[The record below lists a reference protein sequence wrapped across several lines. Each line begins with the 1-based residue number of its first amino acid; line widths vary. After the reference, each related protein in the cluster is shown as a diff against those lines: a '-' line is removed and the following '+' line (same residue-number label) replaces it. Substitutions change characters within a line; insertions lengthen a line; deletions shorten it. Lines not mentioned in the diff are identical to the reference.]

1 MNDNKDVVVVNNEKS
16 ALVAMEFNEQQVDL
30 IKRTV
35 AKGTTND
42 ELALFLYTCKKT
54 GLDPLIRQIY
64 AVKRNS
70 RNGAVMAIQTGID
83 GYRLIA
89 ERSGKYAPGKEPTF
103 KYDKDGK
110 LFSAT
115 AYVNKLVG
123 GTWHEVAAT
132 AINSEYVNATNPIWI
147 KMPHAMLSKCAESLV
162 LRKAF
167 PAEMS
172 GVMTNEEM
180 SQADV
185 QVINH
190 HTEPAKVVEVEQV
203 DDIKAEQEAKEKE
216 EIAKK
221 VAEAKAKL
229 ASAGIEAK
237 KVEIEGM
244 GGARIAEG
252 IAKMTATEAVKH
264 TESGLQFV
272 EGEIAALYPPK
283 NPKGP
288 TSVKVLGSTE
298 YFKTFDAKLVALL
311 NEYKAEGVEV
321 RLHYLTEEKGGYVNH
336 FIKVIDKM
344 ERPTPTPMEE
354 EAPF

>member
-1 MNDNKDVVVVNNEKS
+1 MNDNKEIAVVNSEKS

-42 ELALFLYTCKKT
+42 ELALFLYTCRKT
-54 GLDPLIRQIY
+54 GLDPLIKQIY

-70 RNGAVMAIQTGID
+70 KNGAVMAIQTGID

-89 ERSGKYAPGKEPTF
+89 ERTGKYAPGKEPTF

-115 AYVNKLVG
+115 AYVNKFVG

-180 SQADV
+180 EQAGPVVAHAEVVNTPKNTHKQPVEAVDV
-185 QVINH
+185 
-190 HTEPAKVVEVEQV
+190 TPV
-203 DDIKAEQEAKEKE
+203 DDIAKEQQEKE
-216 EIAKK
+216 KQELAAK

-229 ASAGIEAK
+229 ANAGIEAT
-237 KVEIEGM
+237 KVTPVETP
-244 GGARIAEG
+244 
-252 IAKMTATEAVKH
+252 KEASKVI
-264 TESGLQFV
+264 TDGLQV
-272 EGEIAALYPPK
+272 VRGEIVNIYPPK

-288 TSVKVLGSTE
+288 TSVKVLGCNE
-298 YFKTFDAKLVALL
+298 YFKTFDAKLVTLL
-311 NEYKAEGVEV
+311 QDLKSQGVEV
-321 RLHYLTEEKGGYVNH
+321 RMQYLTEEKNGYVNH
-336 FIKVIDKM
+336 FVKLIDKM
-344 ERPTPTPMEE
+344 ERPMPSPMEE
-354 EAPF
+354 EAPW